1 MFPLL
6 LRDGLPLYAY
16 ETKDYWCDIG
26 DLTTYLTCQRDIL
39 EGRVKT
45 NLPVKDGVCMAE
57 EPAGG
62 YTLIPPIYIGKN
74 VQIGAAAQIGP
85 FAVLGDGCHIG
96 NNAKVRG
103 SVLLD
108 GVYIGDRAALTG
120 ALVCHG
126 PRCAGRGPVRRRR
139 RGRGRGYRR
148 ARRRQPPRENL
159 ARKAGGGRHPP
170 AENLREGGPAPGL
183 FDDGGLCGETGV
195 ELTPEFCAR
204 LGAAIGSQVRGEKVA
219 VGCSSDKAAAVMK
232 MALTAGILSVGAWS
246 GTSAP
251 ASSHSSTIS

>member
-103 SVLLD
+103 SVLLE
-108 GVYIGDRAALTG
+108 GVYIGDRAALPTYG
-120 ALVCHG
+120 
-126 PRCAGRGPVRRRR
+126 
-139 RGRGRGYRR
+139 
-148 ARRRQPPRENL
+148 
-159 ARKAGGGRHPP
+159 KAG
-170 AENLREGGPAPGL
+170 
-183 FDDGGLCGETGV
+183 
-195 ELTPEFCAR
+195 
-204 LGAAIGSQVRGEKVA
+204 AI
-219 VGCSSDKAAAVMK
+219 
-232 MALTAGILSVGAWS
+232 
-246 GTSAP
+246 
-251 ASSHSSTIS
+251 